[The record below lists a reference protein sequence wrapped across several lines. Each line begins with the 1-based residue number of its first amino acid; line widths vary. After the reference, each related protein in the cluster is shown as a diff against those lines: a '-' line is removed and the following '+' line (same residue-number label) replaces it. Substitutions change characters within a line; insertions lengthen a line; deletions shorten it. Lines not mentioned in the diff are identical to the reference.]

1 MYFNSSEDIMTIKQE
16 ILDELLKGYTNPED
30 LMGKGGIFDELQKRL
45 LETVMKA
52 EMGNHLGYEKNSI
65 TGNNT
70 GNSRNGKSKRTVKTK
85 STELELEV
93 PRDRNSSFESTI
105 LPKHQRRF
113 DGFNEQII
121 SLYSRGMTTRE
132 IQEHLKE
139 IYQIEVSPTL
149 ISDVTSAVIED
160 AKTWQSR
167 PLERFYPFVFLDAL
181 RVKIRDSHSVKNKS
195 IYLAIAINDEGN
207 KEVLGL
213 WIAEN
218 EGASFRL
225 SVLTDINNR
234 GVEDIL
240 VASVDGLKGFPE
252 AIESVFPKTEIQLC
266 IVHMVRH
273 SLKFVRHTEKKE
285 VAKDLKS
292 IYTSNTL
299 SQAEQLFADFKLK
312 WDEKH
317 PAISKS
323 WEKNWARIIPFFDFP
338 KEIRR
343 VIYTTN
349 SIESLN
355 MTLRKNLKVRSSFP
369 SDEAAL
375 KLLYLSLEKV
385 SKKWTMP
392 FRNWGKVLQHL
403 MIKFEDQFP
412 EN

>member
-1 MYFNSSEDIMTIKQE
+1 M
-16 ILDELLKGYTNPED
+16 
-30 LMGKGGIFDELQKRL
+30 
-45 LETVMKA
+45 
-52 EMGNHLGYEKNSI
+52 
-65 TGNNT
+65 
-70 GNSRNGKSKRTVKTK
+70 
-85 STELELEV
+85 
-93 PRDRNSSFESTI
+93 
-105 LPKHQRRF
+105 
-113 DGFNEQII
+113 
-121 SLYSRGMTTRE
+121 
-132 IQEHLKE
+132 
-139 IYQIEVSPTL
+139 
-149 ISDVTSAVIED
+149 
-160 AKTWQSR
+160 
-167 PLERFYPFVFLDAL
+167 
-181 RVKIRDSHSVKNKS
+181 
-195 IYLAIAINDEGN
+195 
-207 KEVLGL
+207 GL

-218 EGASFRL
+218 EGASFWL

-273 SLKFVRHTEKKE
+273 SLKFVPHTEKKE

-323 WEKNWARIIPFFDFP
+323 WKKNWARIIPFFDFP

-392 FRNWGKVLQHL
+392 FRNWGKVLQQL
-403 MIKFEDQFP
+403 MIKFEDRFP